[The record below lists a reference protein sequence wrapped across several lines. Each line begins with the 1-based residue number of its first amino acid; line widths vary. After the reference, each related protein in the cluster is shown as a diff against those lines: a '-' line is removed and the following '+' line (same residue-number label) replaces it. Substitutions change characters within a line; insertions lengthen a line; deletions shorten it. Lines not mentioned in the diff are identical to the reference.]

1 MEKELVEFFE
11 AAKKAA
17 DAAASESADGGAE
30 ESRCLD
36 ALQQLKNFPVTYQ
49 LLVSTQ
55 VTFFPLLYYIYI
67 VSLIYFFY
75 RLLQI
80 ICKTNGIWDLG
91 FFFLFFLVIWVPVNL
106 EALVE

>member
-55 VTFFPLLYYIYI
+55 VLIFPLLYYIYI
-67 VSLIYFFY
+67 VSFIYIYF
-75 RLLQI
+75 LLVVS
-80 ICKTNGIWDLG
+80 NYL
-91 FFFLFFLVIWVPVNL
+91 
-106 EALVE
+106 

>member
-55 VTFFPLLYYIYI
+55 VLIFPLLYYMYI
-67 VSLIYFFY
+67 VS
-75 RLLQI
+75 
-80 ICKTNGIWDLG
+80 
-91 FFFLFFLVIWVPVNL
+91 FFFLYIFFIGCFKLFVKPMEFGI
-106 EALVE
+106 

>member
-17 DAAASESADGGAE
+17 DSAASESADGGAE

-55 VTFFPLLYYIYI
+55 VLFFPPTILYIHCFFIYLFLLGCYKLS
-67 VSLIYFFY
+67 VKPMEF
-75 RLLQI
+75 
-80 ICKTNGIWDLG
+80 GI
-91 FFFLFFLVIWVPVNL
+91 
-106 EALVE
+106 